1 MLLSMPNLPSVD
13 TNGYGDTGGTYL
25 DDGIGEELEVGK
37 LAAHRME
44 KRRTREGTM
53 TKKIA

>member
-44 KRRTREGTM
+44 KRRTREGTI

>member
-25 DDGIGEELEVGK
+25 DDFFGEGLEVGK

-44 KRRTREGTM
+44 KRRTR
-53 TKKIA
+53 KAQ